1 MEEKNQ
7 RTGMPENPDISP
19 KTPPQRQK
27 KGGRKPWLIPV
38 IIAAVLLILGGG
50 FGTGFAIYNIVSSAK
65 ETISSQPDSSQ
76 LSDGGESEPEESSSV
91 PEDSAGF
98 EISRTPDGNTSLP
111 EDGSGRLT
119 SVQIA
124 QKVTP
129 SVVAIMIYQNDESGK
144 ETPLSFGSGII
155 MSEDGYILTC
165 SHVVKDGN
173 VNGRIEVIFSNN
185 AGKAD
190 ARIIGVDTQTD
201 LAVIKI
207 EKTGLP
213 KAEFGDSAKTV
224 VGQPVY
230 VIGTP
235 SDISYLGSFAGG
247 FVSAVDREVLV
258 GTQKYKLACIQTDA
272 AINPGNSGGPLINE
286 YGQVIGINS
295 AKLVST
301 NVEGI
306 GFAIPSDTAQA
317 VVASLME
324 SGYVTGRPKI
334 GITFTA
340 ISSELAQLTGIPQG
354 IRVVGIS
361 EDCDVAAKDV
371 QIGDIIT
378 AIDGTEVSSLN
389 EIAAVINRKKPGDSV
404 TLSIYRVEEDGSV
417 KTFDVGVMLSEKTE

>member
-1 MEEKNQ
+1 MEEKNNQ
-7 RTGMPENPDISP
+7 AGMPSGQNI
-19 KTPPQRQK
+19 PPEAPEQGQK
-27 KGGRKPWLIPV
+27 KGNKKRKPWLIPV
-38 IIAAVLLILGGG
+38 IAAAVILILGGG
-50 FGTGFAIYNIVSSAK
+50 FGTGYAIYHIISNEEEA
-65 ETISSQPDSSQ
+65 ISSQTDR
-76 LSDGGESEPEESSSV
+76 SDAGESKDEPESSEA
-91 PEDSAGF
+91 EDNAGI
-98 EISRTPDGNTSLP
+98 EISQTPDDSTAPSAD
-111 EDGSGRLT
+111 ESGKLT
-119 SVQIA
+119 SVQVA

-129 SVVAIMIYQNDESGK
+129 SVVAIMIYQNDENGK
-144 ETPLSFGSGII
+144 ETAMSFGSGII

-165 SHVVKDGN
+165 SHVVEDGD
-173 VNGRIEVIFSNN
+173 VNGRIEVILANN

-190 ARIIGVDTQTD
+190 AQIVGVDTQTD

-213 KAEFGDSAKTV
+213 KAEFGDSSKTL

-247 FVSAVDREVLV
+247 YVSAVDREVLV

-306 GFAIPSDTAQA
+306 GFAIPSNTAQA

-334 GITFTA
+334 GITFTS
-340 ISSELAQLTGIPQG
+340 ISSELAELTGIPQG

-361 EDCDVAAKDV
+361 EDCDVATKDV

-389 EIAAVINRKKPGDSV
+389 EIATVINRKKPGDSV
-404 TLSIYRVEEDGSV
+404 TLSIYRAAEDGSV
-417 KTFDVGVMLSEKTE
+417 KTFDVEVMLSEKTE